1 MDGILAEMPVPEP
14 PMAGRDPSAPRLLL
28 LNAVFPGL
36 GHLVAGRRRWAI
48 ALAGPVLG
56 LLLVAAAVAL
66 TSHATSLAARVFD
79 PQVLA
84 VLLAVELA
92 VLGWRLVALV
102 AVRAI
107 TPFRPRD
114 ATLLLATALGL
125 LIVIGPQLY
134 LANITLAA
142 RDAAAEVYA
151 PVVGGGAWI
160 PAATAPPVASND
172 PDFGVAASPSEQPS
186 ASPTPTPTPEVP
198 RINVLLI
205 GIDSGV
211 GRNTAAT
218 DTMIVASLDP
228 VGRTVSMASVPRD
241 MVDVP
246 LPDGRTFRAKINSLV
261 SYVRWH
267 PTAFPGANDGESV
280 LAAAIGKLLD
290 LDIAYWAEV
299 NLGGFVNLVNS
310 VGGVTVNVTKAFCDP
325 NYKEYGVTGFGV
337 SPGRYHMNG
346 DQALAYARI
355 RKAAGESDFTR
366 AARQQEVIAALR
378 DRLVQGA
385 FLGDPARFLRS
396 LGRTIRTNVQPGVLA
411 DDIDLVSSIPRS
423 DVFRVV
429 IQHPLVRSGYDA
441 RGSIQVPDIPAIRD
455 LAARLFTPTGVRPVG
470 FATMPSAG
478 SGATRNASSSTT
490 CGITPTPAPTA
501 APTASPSASPTP
513 GATATPS
520 PAPTPTSPAATP
532 SPTASPSPT
541 PTTGA
546 GTPSPTA
553 SPTASPAASPSP
565 SPSPG
570 PSSNP

>member
-1 MDGILAEMPVPEP
+1 M
-14 PMAGRDPSAPRLLL
+14 
-28 LNAVFPGL
+28 
-36 GHLVAGRRRWAI
+36 
-48 ALAGPVLG
+48 
-56 LLLVAAAVAL
+56 
-66 TSHATSLAARVFD
+66 
-79 PQVLA
+79 
-84 VLLAVELA
+84 
-92 VLGWRLVALV
+92 
-102 AVRAI
+102 
-107 TPFRPRD
+107 
-114 ATLLLATALGL
+114 
-125 LIVIGPQLY
+125 
-134 LANITLAA
+134 
-142 RDAAAEVYA
+142 
-151 PVVGGGAWI
+151 
-160 PAATAPPVASND
+160 
-172 PDFGVAASPSEQPS
+172 
-186 ASPTPTPTPEVP
+186 
-198 RINVLLI
+198 
-205 GIDSGV
+205 
-211 GRNTAAT
+211 
-218 DTMIVASLDP
+218 
-228 VGRTVSMASVPRD
+228 
-241 MVDVP
+241 
-246 LPDGRTFRAKINSLV
+246 
-261 SYVRWH
+261 
-267 PTAFPGANDGESV
+267 

-490 CGITPTPAPTA
+490 CGITPTPRPRQPRLHRRPRRPRPARPRHRRRADTNVAGRHAVAHRLTVAHPDDRRGNALAHRLAHRLARRLTVAQSVTRSVVQSVTLRRIVNRPRRSSERFLKAMSARSRA
-501 APTASPSASPTP
+501 AAWS
-513 GATATPS
+513 
-520 PAPTPTSPAATP
+520 
-532 SPTASPSPT
+532 
-541 PTTGA
+541 TTGA
-546 GTPSPTA
+546 G
-553 SPTASPAASPSP
+553 
-565 SPSPG
+565 
-570 PSSNP
+570 